1 MKVVITQEQNDRLI
15 KIMKDFAD
23 TFNRYPVKK
32 TETTVKYDP
41 SFGGYY
47 VIHPTFYMDE
57 EYLPILNEK
66 TLKIR
71 LEDYVSDFFGVEAI
85 VTNIVFLPFN

>member
-1 MKVVITQEQNDRLI
+1 
-15 KIMKDFAD
+15 MKDFAD